1 MEDYISHIG
10 NENSGRYP
18 RGSGKNPYQ
27 RDPRRRK
34 SSGLFKRKA
43 ASSTKSKSK
52 STEKPYKKMTPEEL
66 MKTRSA
72 KKVYEHRF
80 DFTEQE
86 LKSWMSRVNT
96 EGQLK
101 KMVDSQKFDANKF
114 MKQILSYGT
123 TMNEAYEL
131 LGSPLGQ
138 AVQKKLGVKNVVKV
152 DKSGKKKKDGK

>member
-34 SSGLFKRKA
+34 SSGLFKKKA
-43 ASSTKSKSK
+43 ASSSGSKSK
-52 STEKPYKKMTPEEL
+52 QKPYKKMTTEEL

-80 DFTEQE
+80 DFSEQE
-86 LKSWMSRVNT
+86 LKQWMSRIDT
-96 EGQLK
+96 EKKLK
-101 KMVDSQKFDANKF
+101 KLSDDEKFDANKF
-114 MKQILSYGT
+114 MKTILNYGT

-131 LGSPLGQ
+131 IGSPLGQ
-138 AVQKKLGVKNVVKV
+138 AIQKKMGINSPVKV
-152 DKSGKKKKDGK
+152 EKSGKSKKK

>member
-1 MEDYISHIG
+1 MDNYISHIG

-34 SSGLFKRKA
+34 SSGFFKKKA
-43 ASSTKSKSK
+43 AGSSGSKSK
-52 STEKPYKKMTPEEL
+52 KKPYKKMSTEEL

-72 KKVYEHRF
+72 AKVYQHRF

-86 LKSWMSRVNT
+86 LKTWMSRIDT
-96 EGQLK
+96 EK
-101 KMVDSQKFDANKF
+101 KLEKMSKDETFDAHKF
-114 MKQILSYGT
+114 IKTIISYGT

-131 LGSPLGQ
+131 AGSPLGV
-138 AVQKKLGVKNVVKV
+138 AIQKKMGIKNPIKTE
-152 DKSGKKKKDGK
+152 KSSSKKNKK

>member
-1 MEDYISHIG
+1 MENYISHIG

-34 SSGLFKRKA
+34 SSGLFKKKA
-43 ASSTKSKSK
+43 ASSSGSKSK
-52 STEKPYKKMTPEEL
+52 QKSYKKMSVEEL

-80 DFTEQE
+80 DFSEQE
-86 LKSWMSRVNT
+86 LKNWMSRIDT
-96 EGQLK
+96 EKKLK
-101 KMVDSQKFDANKF
+101 KLSDDEKFDANKF
-114 MKQILSYGT
+114 MKTILNYGT

-131 LGSPLGQ
+131 IGSPLGQ
-138 AVQKKLGVKNVVKV
+138 AIQKKMGIKNPVKV
-152 DKSGKKKKDGK
+152 EKGGKSKKK

>member
-1 MEDYISHIG
+1 MENYISHIG

-34 SSGLFKRKA
+34 SSWLFKKKA
-43 ASSTKSKSK
+43 TSLSGSKSK
-52 STEKPYKKMTPEEL
+52 QKPYKKMTTEEL

-80 DFTEQE
+80 DFSEQE
-86 LKSWMSRVNT
+86 LKQWMSRIDT
-96 EGQLK
+96 EKKLK
-101 KMVDSQKFDANKF
+101 KLSDDEKFDANKF
-114 MKQILSYGT
+114 MKTILNYGT

-131 LGSPLGQ
+131 IGSPLGQ
-138 AVQKKLGVKNVVKV
+138 AIQKKMGIKSPIKV
-152 DKSGKKKKDGK
+152 EKSGKSKKK

>member
-1 MEDYISHIG
+1 MENYISHIG

-34 SSGLFKRKA
+34 SSGLFKKKA
-43 ASSTKSKSK
+43 ASSSGSKSK
-52 STEKPYKKMTPEEL
+52 QKSYKKMSVEEL

-80 DFTEQE
+80 DFSEQE
-86 LKSWMSRVNT
+86 LKSWMSRIDT
-96 EGQLK
+96 EKKLK
-101 KMVDSQKFDANKF
+101 KLSDDEKFDANKF
-114 MKQILSYGT
+114 MKTILNYGT

-131 LGSPLGQ
+131 IGSPLGQ
-138 AVQKKLGVKNVVKV
+138 AIQKKMGIKNPVKV
-152 DKSGKKKKDGK
+152 EKGGKSKKK

>member
-1 MEDYISHIG
+1 MENYISHIG

-34 SSGLFKRKA
+34 SSGLFKKKA
-43 ASSTKSKSK
+43 TSSSGSKSK
-52 STEKPYKKMTPEEL
+52 EKPYKKMTTEEL

-80 DFTEQE
+80 DFSEQE
-86 LKSWMSRVNT
+86 LKQWMSRIDT
-96 EGQLK
+96 EKKLK
-101 KMVDSQKFDANKF
+101 KLSDDEKFDVNKF
-114 MKQILSYGT
+114 MKTILNYGT

-131 LGSPLGQ
+131 IGSPLGQ
-138 AVQKKLGVKNVVKV
+138 AIQKKMGIKSPVKV
-152 DKSGKKKKDGK
+152 EKSGKSQRK

>member
-1 MEDYISHIG
+1 MEDYIAHIG

-27 RDPRRRK
+27 RDPRRK
-34 SSGLFKRKA
+34 SSGLFQKKV
-43 ASSTKSKSK
+43 TTSKGSK
-52 STEKPYKKMTPEEL
+52 LKEKPYRKMTPEEL

-86 LKSWMSRVNT
+86 LKQWMSRIDI
-96 EGQLK
+96 EKKLK
-101 KMVDSQKFDANKF
+101 KLSEDEKFDANKF
-114 MKQILSYGT
+114 MKTILNYGT

-131 LGSPLGQ
+131 VGSSLGQ
-138 AVQKKLGVKNVVKV
+138 AIQKKMGIKNPVKV
-152 DKSGKKKKDGK
+152 EKSSKKSKNK